1 MLNMVQ
7 NYTTMSHECL
17 SNYFYHAAGTRTC
30 IPLEEA
36 IEISTYKNS
45 HSHCIFLHSDISG
58 TSEFLIIHFKWH
70 VIIAQSG
77 GLFAST
83 QVHHTYIA
91 HLL

>member
-1 MLNMVQ
+1 MNMVQ
-7 NYTTMSHECL
+7 NYTTMSPECL
-17 SNYFYHAAGTRTC
+17 SNYFYHAACTRTC

-36 IEISTYKNS
+36 TGISTYKNS
-45 HSHCIFLHSDISG
+45 HSHSIFLNSDISG
-58 TSEFLIIHFKWH
+58 TSELLIIHFKWY

-83 QVHHTYIA
+83 QVHHTHIA